1 MKDRCAGGEVSC
13 CSYDK
18 HQYTQSMTIDMRT
31 LILTQTVAYVL
42 CTIVMVLLWQQNR
55 HRFGGLTCWLGDFAL
70 QTLAVALF
78 VLRGVIPAAL
88 SIMVGNALIVIGLIL
103 FYNGLELFFE
113 RRSNPIRHGV
123 LLVLFLAVHGYF
135 TFVQPNLAARNIN
148 SAVAILVIYLQ
159 CTWLISRVGDELH
172 PVTQWASATFIG
184 FCLVSLMRIGVN
196 LALTPQGDFLSQQS
210 PLEAGSMI
218 AYQALVFASVFIIF
232 LMINRRLSLDTEKH
246 QQALQ
251 VSETHYRQLV
261 ELSPEAIAVYAEER
275 IIYVNSATVTLLH
288 GVSPDDF
295 LGKSVLEF
303 VHPDF
308 LPKAQQHIAEALNT
322 GEPAPL
328 TEQKLIRRDGA
339 VVDVE
344 VVTARLE
351 YQGRP
356 ALQTIARDVT
366 HRKRIEAQLQAYQQQ
381 LEAQN
386 LELRKLSRAIEQSAS
401 TIVMTDL
408 QGAIE
413 FVNPAFT
420 RITGFTAEEALGQNP
435 RVLKSGLHPP
445 EFYAEMW
452 TTILR
457 GETWQGELINRK
469 KDGELYYEAATIS
482 PVKDNAG
489 KIRHFIAIKD
499 DITARKRAE
508 EALRQSEEELRRYA
522 EQLAIQ
528 NAELDAFAH
537 TVAHDLKNPIGLI
550 IGYAALLQD
559 NENALS
565 AAQRESA
572 LQIIAQTGNKLDIII
587 EELMLL
593 SGLRKQ
599 TITPTPVD
607 VLSVAQEAQQ
617 RLLDQIAQRGATL
630 VIHTAAP
637 WPMALGYGPW
647 IEEVWANYISNA
659 LKYGGT
665 PPHIEIGWDWVE
677 KDEGGRREAEEA
689 AQSEAPVSAF
699 IPQPSSFIR
708 FWVRDNGP
716 GLNLEAQTH
725 LFTPFTRLDQVRAQG
740 HGLGLSIVQRII
752 EKLGGQV
759 GVQSASG
766 AGSTFYFELPA
777 APGMSSE
784 CIIPAPTRAAGPQPL
799 TSPLPAPEGLP
810 AEWLAQLRQ
819 AVIEC
824 DAHTIEALSAA
835 LTPEHA
841 TVAWFLEARAANFD
855 YEAILNWLAATAA
868 PA

>member
-55 HRFGGLTCWLGDFAL
+55 HRFNGLTCWLGDFVL
-70 QTLAVALF
+70 QTLGMMLLL
-78 VLRGVIPAAL
+78 LRGAIPAAL

-103 FYNGLELFFE
+103 FNNGLELFFE

-123 LLVLFLAVHGYF
+123 LLVFFLAVHGYF

-148 SAVAILVIYLQ
+148 SAVAVLIIYLQ
-159 CTWLISRVGDELH
+159 CTWLISRVGAELH
-172 PVTQWASATFIG
+172 PVTQWASVTFIG

-196 LALTPQGDFLSQQS
+196 LALAPQGDFLTQQS
-210 PLEAGSMI
+210 LLEGASII
-218 AYQALVFASVFIIF
+218 AYQVLVSASVFIIF
-232 LMINRRLSLDTEKH
+232 LMINRRLFLDNERQKH
-246 QQALQ
+246 SLQ
-251 VSETHYRQLV
+251 VSEARYRQLV
-261 ELSPEAIAVYAEER
+261 ELSPDAIVVHQNGAIVFA
-275 IIYVNSATVTLLH
+275 NSAAAALL
-288 GVSPDDF
+288 GAASAEDL
-295 LGKSVLEF
+295 LGRTAFEF
-303 VHPDF
+303 VHPDY
-308 LPKAQQHIAEALNT
+308 LPLARQRAATTLST
-322 GEPAPL
+322 GEVSPAL
-328 TEQKLIRRDGA
+328 EEKLNRLDGSI
-339 VVDVE
+339 VDVE
-344 VVTARLE
+344 ITIGRLE
-351 YQGRP
+351 YQGEP

-366 HRKRIEAQLQAYQQQ
+366 RRKRIEAQ

-401 TIVMTDL
+401 AIVITDL
-408 QGAIE
+408 QGTIE
-413 FVNPAFT
+413 YVNPAFT

-452 TTILR
+452 TTIKR

-469 KDGELYYEAATIS
+469 KNGELYYEAATIS
-482 PVKDNAG
+482 PVKDNAD
-489 KIRHFIAIKD
+489 KISHFIAIKE

-508 EALRQSEEELRRYA
+508 EALREREEELRRYA

-550 IGYAALLQD
+550 IGYTAILQD
-559 NENALS
+559 SETALS
-565 AAQRESA
+565 AAQRESM

-599 TITPTPVD
+599 TITPAPVD
-607 VLSVAQEAQQ
+607 VLSVMQEAQQ
-617 RLLDQIAQRGATL
+617 RLLDQIAQRSATL
-630 VIHTAAP
+630 VIHTTAP

-647 IEEVWANYISNA
+647 LEEVWVNYISNA

-665 PPHIEIGWDWVE
+665 PPHVEIGYSLLETENLQGMDSN
-677 KDEGGRREAEEA
+677 
-689 AQSEAPVSAF
+689 Q
-699 IPQPSSFIR
+699 QPASSIR

-716 GLNLEAQTH
+716 GLSPEAQMH
-725 LFTPFTRLDQVRAQG
+725 LFTPFTRLDQVRVQG

-759 GVQSASG
+759 GVQSAPG
-766 AGSTFYFELPA
+766 AGSTFFFELPA
-777 APGMSSE
+777 APGMSSA
-784 CIIPAPTRAAGPQPL
+784 CVIPAPPRAATPQPL
-799 TSPLPAPEGLP
+799 TSLLPAPEGLP
-810 AEWLAQLRQ
+810 TEWLARLRQ

-835 LTPEHA
+835 LAPEHA
-841 TVAWFLEARAANFD
+841 AVAQFLQARAADFD
-855 YEAILNWLAATAA
+855 YEAILKWLAATAA
-868 PA
+868 PV